1 MDNTKIPEEV
11 SSILTLT
18 DEQGNELKFEYLDVI
33 EHDGK
38 EYIFLLPAE
47 SESTEIIILEIEP
60 VNEENE
66 NYLPVEDEALLQTVY
81 GLFKEKYKDVLTF
94 GD

>member
-1 MDNTKIPEEV
+1 MDNKKLPEED
-11 SSILTLT
+11 SNILTLT
-18 DEQGNELKFEYLDVI
+18 DEQGNELKFDYLDVI